1 MPLYTRAPDIDV
13 LVARYLALTGTK
25 DKTAAVREV
34 FVAQIAALSARES
47 LATRVA
53 RIQRRAAVS
62 GVVADGRDDK
72 AFMDGLW
79 GDE

>member
-1 MPLYTRAPDIDV
+1 MPLYTRAPDIDA

-34 FVAQIAALSARES
+34 FAAQIAALSARES
-47 LATRVA
+47 LTTRVA

-62 GVVADGRDDK
+62 GIAPDGRDDK
-72 AFMDGLW
+72 AFMDDLW
-79 GDE
+79 GEE